1 MKSHGQAVALPEL
14 RSDRGLFVCFQLLP
28 AATAPRAPLLQLGWR
43 ARPAAHVQGVP
54 PMLLS
59 AWPAPTAQSALP
71 LLLYA
76 LSAPTVHSNLQL
88 MQAAQVPSL

>member
-1 MKSHGQAVALPEL
+1 MVTLGLMHDVTWAGSGSTRT

-43 ARPAAHVQGVP
+43 ARPAAHVQGVQ

-59 AWPAPTAQSALP
+59 AWLAPTAPLAQP
-71 LLLYA
+71 LL
-76 LSAPTVHSNLQL
+76 
-88 MQAAQVPSL
+88 QAAQVPSRLQP